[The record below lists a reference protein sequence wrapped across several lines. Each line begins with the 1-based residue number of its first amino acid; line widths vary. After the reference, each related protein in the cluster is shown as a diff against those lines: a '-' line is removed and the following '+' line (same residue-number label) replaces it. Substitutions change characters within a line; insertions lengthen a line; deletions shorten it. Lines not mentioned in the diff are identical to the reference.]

1 MNKSKKDTEAENL
14 QFWLNIFWNVREL
27 SLFNGGR
34 ATRMV
39 VKPLEKNDP
48 PLP

>member
-1 MNKSKKDTEAENL
+1 MKKQERDSCHAKTA
-14 QFWLNIFWNVREL
+14 IREL

-39 VKPLEKNDP
+39 VKPLEKQ
-48 PLP
+48 